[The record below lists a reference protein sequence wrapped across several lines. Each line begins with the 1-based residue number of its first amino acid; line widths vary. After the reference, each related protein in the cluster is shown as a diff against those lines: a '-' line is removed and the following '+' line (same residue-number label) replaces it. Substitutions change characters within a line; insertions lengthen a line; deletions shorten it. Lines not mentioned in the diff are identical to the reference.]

1 MLLHCSVP
9 SGGAVRPWPHGYD
22 GSEQAV
28 QAVRLAWPRR
38 EPYFCQRQS
47 VDATCGINF
56 KLFKPLLQT
65 RERDDLIVV
74 FVIHYPINRY
84 DNPTKN
90 RCSERDP
97 PRPRS
102 EQRFYGKF
110 LLVNSYAA
118 IYMCR
123 RLSRPVPVFAQIE
136 ATRSQTNQADSGK
149 SNTIRRNHG

>member
-1 MLLHCSVP
+1 MPRVSREA
-9 SGGAVRPWPHGYD
+9 SDSRIRRA
-22 GSEQAV
+22 EQAV

-47 VDATCGINF
+47 VDATCGIF
-56 KLFKPLLQT
+56 KLFKPLLQS
-65 RERDDLIVV
+65 RERGGLILV
-74 FVIHYPINRY
+74 FVRHCSINCY

-90 RCSERDP
+90 HCSERDP

-123 RLSRPVPVFAQIE
+123 RLSRPVPVFAHIE
-136 ATRSQTNQADSGK
+136 AAGSRTNQADSGK
-149 SNTIRRNHG
+149 TNTFRRNQR